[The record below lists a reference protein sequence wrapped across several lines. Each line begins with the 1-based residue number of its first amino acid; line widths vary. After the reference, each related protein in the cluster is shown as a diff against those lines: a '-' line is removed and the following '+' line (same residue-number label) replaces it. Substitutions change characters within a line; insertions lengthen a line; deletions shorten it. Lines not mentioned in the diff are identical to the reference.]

1 VTCFHGNSAYL
12 RPCYH
17 ALRQPVGASGRDS
30 EASSANATDGR
41 RAEEAALNYCAPDFS
56 GPECQLCAEPNHHLV
71 DGDRCKQCLAVR
83 TAAGQIAALAVG
95 VCIAC
100 GLAVA
105 ALNMES
111 WRNKPCIGPLLR
123 LADRAVTFSAAMG
136 LMPKF
141 KVVLGFYQV
150 CVVLSTTYSVRLPER
165 YTGWTDTLSEVVS
178 IDWSGF
184 FLPPQCLPYWS
195 RLVAVTASPVAAI
208 ALLLLAGVGLRLQ
221 QWQSAPSPRPRP
233 CAEATLGLLDLTP
246 ASLFLVFCVV
256 PSVSAFIFRAWS
268 CQAPNIA
275 CRWLSPPLPRVCSR
289 R

>member
-1 VTCFHGNSAYL
+1 ME
-12 RPCYH
+12 
-17 ALRQPVGASGRDS
+17 ALCQECACLDLTDRY
-30 EASSANATDGR
+30 NAT
-41 RAEEAALNYCAPDFS
+41 APPGS
-56 GPECQLCAEPNHHLV
+56 
-71 DGDRCKQCLAVR
+71 RAVR
-83 TAAGQIAALAVG
+83 TPFIVLFDGSAGSSWFAESLDRHPKVFIAG
-95 VCIAC
+95 Y
-100 GLAVA
+100 
-105 ALNMES
+105 E
-111 WRNKPCIGPLLR
+111 PLEWVKR
-123 LADRAVTFSAAMG
+123 
-136 LMPKF
+136 
-141 KVVLGFYQV
+141 
-150 CVVLSTTYSVRLPER
+150 PER

-246 ASLFLVFCVV
+246 ASLFLVFCFV